1 MIHDIRGFDEL
12 GGSDDFSANVL
23 ACLLGKY
30 GILDALEEEE
40 MDEDV
45 LKSKGINNIRIHKQ
59 VRGGRLQTSRYG
71 SGDVDDYD

>member
-12 GGSDDFSANVL
+12 GGSDEFSANML

-45 LKSKGINNIRIHKQ
+45 LKAKGINNIRIHK
-59 VRGGRLQTSRYG
+59 GRLQTSRYG